1 MTGLW
6 WTGLALTIA
15 GVPCALG
22 AGYLGLLAAAARRR
36 PATAPRDDV
45 RFDVIVPAH
54 NEAEG
59 LPATLRSLTTLDYPA
74 TRHRIIVVADN
85 CSDNTADV
93 ARAFGVEVIERH
105 DLSRRGK
112 GFALELA
119 FAQSRRDAFADA
131 VIVVDADSTLS
142 PGALRAFAAAFADG
156 AVAAQG
162 DYRVR
167 NADET
172 WRTQLLEY
180 AFTLHHTVRS
190 LGRDRLGWSSGLRG
204 NGMAFRLDTLERV
217 PYAAFSVVE
226 DIEYGLQL
234 GVAGEAVRYVPD
246 AEVLGDMPTAGDA
259 GARAQRARWE
269 EGRRTLRRQWSGRLW
284 RDLLAGRPLVGD
296 LLADLLVPPLVSLGL
311 LCVVGAVVS
320 LAAIWLGAPGWS
332 VAPWAVACGA
342 LVLYATQ
349 GLRLSRDPGAT
360 LRALLRLPVFVAWKI
375 VGRRE
380 SAAARQGEWVRTARR
395 AET

>member
-1 MTGLW
+1 MSGIW
-6 WTGLALTIA
+6 WVGLALAVA
-15 GVPCALG
+15 GIPIALG
-22 AGYLGLLAAAARRR
+22 TGYLGLLAAAARRR
-36 PATAPRDDV
+36 PPAAPRDDI

-54 NEAEG
+54 NEADG

-74 TRHRIIVVADN
+74 TQHRIIVVADN
-85 CSDNTADV
+85 CSDDTAEV
-93 ARAFGVEVIERH
+93 ARAFGVHVIERH

-112 GFALELA
+112 GFALERA
-119 FAQSRRDAFADA
+119 FARSRTDAFADA
-131 VIVVDADSTLS
+131 VVVVDADSTLS

-167 NADET
+167 NADDT

-204 NGMAFRLDTLERV
+204 NGMAFRLETLERV

-234 GVAGEAVRYVPD
+234 GIAGEAVRYVPD

-269 EGRRTLRRQWSGRLW
+269 EGRRTLR
-284 RDLLAGRPLVGD
+284 
-296 LLADLLVPPLVSLGL
+296 
-311 LCVVGAVVS
+311 
-320 LAAIWLGAPGWS
+320 
-332 VAPWAVACGA
+332 
-342 LVLYATQ
+342 
-349 GLRLSRDPGAT
+349 
-360 LRALLRLPVFVAWKI
+360 
-375 VGRRE
+375 
-380 SAAARQGEWVRTARR
+380 
-395 AET
+395 